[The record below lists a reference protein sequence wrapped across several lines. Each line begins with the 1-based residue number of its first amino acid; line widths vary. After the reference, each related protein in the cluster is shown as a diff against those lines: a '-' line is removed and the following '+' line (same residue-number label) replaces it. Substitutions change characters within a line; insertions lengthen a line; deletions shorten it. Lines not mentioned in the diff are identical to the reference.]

1 MDFFSLNYLMYTD
14 ETLHL
19 EPLTLRLR
27 FRNLIELFS
36 FAVLQLV
43 FRTVGYSGADIR
55 NLVNEAGIMSVSL
68 FFVF

>member
-1 MDFFSLNYLMYTD
+1 MDFFSYYLMYTD

-19 EPLTLRLR
+19 EPLMLRLR